1 MSDSDK
7 ITAILNAIQT
17 DENLMVLLRLMIN
30 TNIGNAS
37 SAQLDGMML
46 ALGLNQ

>member
-7 ITAILNAIQT
+7 ITAILTAIQI
-17 DENLMVLLRLMIN
+17 DENLMILLRLMIN

-37 SAQLDGMML
+37 SAQLDSMVQ
-46 ALGLNQ
+46 ALGLNT